1 MHNIIYLFI
10 YVIYEIRC
18 VSINEYY
25 EDPNDVLIMT
35 FPFYLKL
42 ECLNL
47 RCQMLKYPLNDPFRH
62 VAINQ

>member
-1 MHNIIYLFI
+1 MCDI
-10 YVIYEIRC
+10 
-18 VSINEYY
+18 SEYY
-25 EDPNDVLIMT
+25 EDPNDVLKTT

-42 ECLNL
+42 EYLYL